1 MAEKQ
6 DKNRHADLWN
16 LLYEYA
22 DIRDELEDALLSFKE
37 LHAEIEYAMED
48 ISDELERLQE
58 HLAKCSGKLMRFRNP
73 QYNQYKVI
81 KEQVDLPFMD

>member
-22 DIRDELEDALLSFKE
+22 DIRDELEDALLSFRE

-48 ISDELERLQE
+48 ITDELENLQE
-58 HLAKCSGKLMRFRNP
+58 HLTKCSGKLMRFRN
-73 QYNQYKVI
+73 QKHNQYAII
-81 KEQVDLPFMD
+81 KEQGDLPFMD

>member
-1 MAEKQ
+1 MTDEQ
-6 DKNRHADLWN
+6 DKERNTSIWD

-22 DIRDELEDALLSFKE
+22 DIRDELEDALLSFRE

-48 ISDELERLQE
+48 ITDELKRLQE

-73 QYNQYKVI
+73 RH
-81 KEQVDLPFMD
+81 DGLL

>member
-6 DKNRHADLWN
+6 DKNRHADIWN

-22 DIRDELEDALLSFKE
+22 DIRDELEDALLSFRE

-48 ISDELERLQE
+48 ITDELESLQE
-58 HLAKCSGKLMRFRNP
+58 HLTKCSGKLMRFRNP
-73 QYNQYKVI
+73 QHNQYEVI
-81 KEQVDLPFMD
+81 KEQGDLPFMD